1 MCSFEKRRGG
11 GRAVSCLPGQIGCGH
26 AIPVGKIRESAMILG
41 IVGEKPFALVQA
53 QIPARDDLSLL
64 DGSCRVPG
72 QVSFLEDLSQVP
84 GSDGSV
90 QAASVNPTIFNSQSS
105 DRAVVAVEDVVV
117 VATELPDHDLTVFA
131 GRDQPSF
138 PFGIG
143 A

>member
-1 MCSFEKRRGG
+1 
-11 GRAVSCLPGQIGCGH
+11 
-26 AIPVGKIRESAMILG
+26 MILG
-41 IVGEKPFALVQA
+41 IVGEKLFELVQA

-64 DGSCRVPG
+64 DESCRVPG

-105 DRAVVAVEDVVV
+105 DRAVVAGEDVRWV
-117 VATELPDHDLTVFA
+117 VATELPDNDLTVFA

-138 PFGIG
+138 PFGRRIAQG
-143 A
+143 EDSSRVPFGVGFAALSDRR